1 MKWLKG
7 WTPPWRK
14 GADPAAPMGSRELL
28 EVIAAGAVAV
38 SGVSVNATSALRYA
52 PFFACLKVLSE
63 DVGKLPLKLYKER
76 PARGSDVAR
85 AHAVHRLISRRPN
98 DFMTASE
105 FWEMCTAHQVLRGN
119 FYAWK
124 NIVNGQ
130 VAELLPLSPLTTKP
144 RLREDWSLVY
154 DVTFANGERDI
165 LPADEVFHVRALTLD
180 GVRGLGALEY
190 ARECLG
196 SGIAA
201 ERHGA
206 KLFVNG
212 ANPGGALET
221 EQILTD
227 EVFERVRDSWNEKH
241 QGLDN
246 SHKVAILEG
255 GLKWA
260 SVTMTNADA
269 QWLENRK
276 HTDNQ
281 ICGLLR
287 VPPHKVAI
295 LDRSTN
301 NNIEHQSLDYVND
314 GLMPILNR
322 IENRIRVSL
331 LNERDEADHFAKF
344 NVAALLRGDMK
355 ARSQF
360 YKDMVGIGAFSPNDV
375 LELEDRNPREGGDI
389 YLTPSNMIINGR
401 PTDENE
407 KRA

>member
-1 MKWLKG
+1 MKWLSKLNPFRSKSD
-7 WTPPWRK
+7 TPM
-14 GADPAAPMGSRELL
+14 DSRALL
-28 EVIAAGAVAV
+28 EMISAGGLAV
-38 SGVSVNATSALRYA
+38 SGVQINTDTAIRYA
-52 PFFACLKVLSE
+52 AFFTCLKVLSE
-63 DVGKLPLKLYKER
+63 DVGKLPVKLYKSR
-76 PARGSDVAR
+76 PGRGSDIALDHR
-85 AHAVHRLISRRPN
+85 VHRLISRRPN
-98 DFMTASE
+98 DYMTSSE

-124 NIVNGQ
+124 NIVGGE
-130 VAELLPLSPLTTKP
+130 VTELLPLNPGTCRA
-144 RLREDWSLVY
+144 RLREDWTLVY
-154 DVTFANGERDI
+154 DVTFANGKRDI
-165 LPADEVFHVRALTLD
+165 LSQDEIFHVRALTLD
-180 GVRGLGALEY
+180 GINGLGALEY
-190 ARECLG
+190 ARESLG
-196 SGIAA
+196 LGVAA

-221 EQILTD
+221 EQVLTD
-227 EVFERVRDSWNEKH
+227 EVFERVKASWNEKH

-260 SVTMTNADA
+260 SVTMTNVDA

-287 VPPHKVAI
+287 VPPHKAAI

-314 GLMPILNR
+314 GLMPILTR

-331 LNERDEADHFAKF
+331 LNEKDEASHYAKF
-344 NVAALLRGDMK
+344 TVAALLRGDMK
-355 ARSQF
+355 ARAQF
-360 YKDMVGIGAFSPNDV
+360 YKDMVYLGAFSPNDV

-389 YLTPSNMIINGR
+389 YLTPSNMNINGR
-401 PTDENE
+401 PANEN
-407 KRA
+407 